1 MGAVFTIALFFPLM
15 IPMIVLEK
23 IGIDISGML
32 EQFSASTIAWLEANP
47 ETTAKIGEAV
57 RSIFALIAG

>member
-47 ETTAKIGEAV
+47 ETAAKIGEAV

>member
-32 EQFSASTIAWLEANP
+32 EQLSASTIAWLEANP
-47 ETTAKIGEAV
+47 ETTE
-57 RSIFALIAG
+57 